1 MPKYLGKVRLA
12 HYRRGAESS
21 STMDLNKLQGK
32 SVSHRYRENLVDAK
46 TSLLGK
52 WGNFSFA
59 PQAVA
64 A

>member
-1 MPKYLGKVRLA
+1 
-12 HYRRGAESS
+12 
-21 STMDLNKLQGK
+21 MDLNKLQGK

-46 TSLLGK
+46 TSLLAK